1 MSLKT
6 KNRPL
11 VGLSACVKDIG
22 PHPFHVVG
30 EKYIRAVSFGAG
42 AVPIILPSLPEI
54 CEDPDLI
61 SRFDGFIFT
70 GSLSNIQSQ
79 LYSDQKANEVPPL
92 DEKRDS
98 VTMPLI
104 RKFIDNNVPILCIC
118 RGFQELNVAL
128 GGTLHQAVHRLP
140 EYKDHRENK
149 MLSIEEQ
156 YAPVHSI
163 TITPGG
169 VLSDIWPQQKVMVNS
184 LHTQGIADIAPGLQ
198 IEAIADDGLIE
209 ALSYN
214 KTRGFCLGIQWHPE
228 WQIENNPFATALFG
242 AFGKALRNQAS

>member
-1 MSLKT
+1 MGLKT

-30 EKYIRAVSFGAG
+30 EKYIRAVSYGAG
-42 AVPIILPSLPEI
+42 AVPIMLPSLLEI
-54 CEDPDLI
+54 SSDADVI
-61 SRFDGFIFT
+61 SRFDGFVFT
-70 GSLSNIQSQ
+70 GSLSNIQSR
-79 LYSDQKANEVPPL
+79 LYSDQQANDVPPF

-98 VTMPLI
+98 VTIPLI
-104 RKFIDNNVPILCIC
+104 RKLIDNNVPILCIC

-128 GGTLHQAVHRLP
+128 GGTLHKAVHRRP

-149 MLSIEEQ
+149 LLSLEEQ
-156 YAPVHSI
+156 YAPVHNI

-169 VLSDIWPQQKVMVNS
+169 LLADIWPKRKVMVNS
-184 LHTQGIADIAPGLQ
+184 LHTQGIADIASGLQ

-209 ALSYN
+209 GASYN
-214 KTRGFCLGIQWHPE
+214 RTGGGFCLGVQWHPE
-228 WQIENNPFATALFG
+228 WQIEKNQFSTALFG
-242 AFGKALRNQAS
+242 AFGKALRK